1 MIKLVASRATLRLA
15 GAAAI
20 GAALGIFAT
29 PSKISAPSL
38 PILQRETANV
48 QLPPTEDVLKTEAE
62 KLLSA
67 AQEPTALS
75 EISPAAGE

>member
-1 MIKLVASRATLRLA
+1 MIKLIASRATLRLA

-29 PSKISAPSL
+29 PSKLSAPSL
-38 PILQRETANV
+38 PVLQREVAGIE
-48 QLPPTEDVLKTEAE
+48 LPENEEILKSEAD

-67 AQEPTALS
+67 AQEPGALNQ
-75 EISPAAGE
+75 IAPASGE